1 MKRLQKIFLLLGIT
15 AAGVALLLCRSA
27 VTAAVSNALTLCGR
41 VLIPSL
47 FPFMALSAFA
57 LRADAFHAAERLLSP
72 LMQKCFR
79 LPGRCFSAVFFG
91 FIGGYPVGANMIAEL
106 YEAGE
111 ITQNE
116 AKRLFSFCVN
126 AGPAFVVSAAGGMML
141 GSEKAGTVMLLAI
154 FCSSSAV
161 GLLSS
166 LFAEK
171 KTQARFSVR
180 RTPQDVGSALTQ
192 SVASA
197 MSGILSVCAWVILFS
212 VITGIARPFIKN
224 ETASLLF
231 DTFSEVTAGVP
242 AAYTLG
248 GVPLT
253 AAAISFGGVCILC
266 QLFPLMKKCGVKVSE
281 YLGCRMVNSV
291 LTYFVTKLL
300 LRFVE
305 IPVSVSSSVS
315 AALWS
320 NSAPA
325 AAALLLMGSAL
336 ILEINRNLPIREGEL
351 SRL

>member
-1 MKRLQKIFLLLGIT
+1 MKRLQRILLLPGIT
-15 AAGVALLLCRSA
+15 AAGLALLFCRPA
-27 VTAAVSNALTLCGR
+27 VTSAVSNALTLCGN

-57 LRADAFHAAERLLSP
+57 LRVDAFHAAERLLSP

-79 LPGRCFSAVFFG
+79 LPGRCFSVVFFG

-106 YEAGE
+106 YEYGE
-111 ITQNE
+111 ITRNE

-141 GSEKAGTVMLLAI
+141 GSEKAGMVMLLAI
-154 FCSSSAV
+154 FCSSLAV
-161 GLLSS
+161 GLFSS

-171 KTQARFSVR
+171 MSRERSVGR
-180 RTPQDVGSALTQ
+180 KTPQDAGNALTQ

-197 MSGILSVCAWVILFS
+197 LSGILSVCAWVILFS
-212 VITGIARPFIKN
+212 VISGIVRPLIRN
-224 ETASLLF
+224 ETVALLF
-231 DTFSEVTAGVP
+231 DAFSEVTAGIP

-253 AAAISFGGVCILC
+253 AAAISFGGICILC
-266 QLFPLMKKCGVKVSE
+266 QLFPSMKKCGVKGTE
-281 YLGCRMVNSV
+281 YLVCRIVNSV

-305 IPVSVSSSVS
+305 IPVSVSSAVS
-315 AALWS
+315 AELWS

-325 AAALLLMGSAL
+325 AAALLLMGSVL
-336 ILEINRNLPIREGEL
+336 ILEINRNLPIREREP

>member
-1 MKRLQKIFLLLGIT
+1 MKRLQKILVLLGIT
-15 AAGVALLLCRSA
+15 AAGLALLLCRSA
-27 VTAAVSNALTLCGR
+27 VTSAVSNALTLCGN

-57 LRADAFHAAERLLSP
+57 LRADAFHAAERILSP
-72 LMQKCFR
+72 MMRKCFK
-79 LPGRCFSAVFFG
+79 LPGCCFSVVFFG

-126 AGPAFVVSAAGGMML
+126 AGPAFVVSAAGGAML
-141 GSEKAGTVMLLAI
+141 GSEKAGMLMLLAI
-154 FCSSSAV
+154 FCSSLAV

-166 LFAEK
+166 LFAGK
-171 KTQARFSVR
+171 K
-180 RTPQDVGSALTQ
+180 PQDCSDVRKTTKEAGNALTQ
-192 SVASA
+192 AVASA

-212 VITGIARPFIKN
+212 VIAGIARPFIKN

-231 DTFSEVTAGVP
+231 DAFSEVTAGVP

-253 AAAISFGGVCILC
+253 AATISFGGVCILC
-266 QLFPLMKKCGVKVSE
+266 QLFPSMKKCGVKGTE

-325 AAALLLMGSAL
+325 AAALLLMGGAL
-336 ILEINRNLPIREGEL
+336 ILEINRNLPIRETET